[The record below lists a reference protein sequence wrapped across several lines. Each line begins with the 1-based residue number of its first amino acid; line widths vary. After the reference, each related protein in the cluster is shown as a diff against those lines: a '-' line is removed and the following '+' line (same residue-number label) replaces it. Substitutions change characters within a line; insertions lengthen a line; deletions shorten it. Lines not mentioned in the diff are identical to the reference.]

1 LSGSLL
7 REKEIYN
14 GAETFSSMSI
24 FKKGGKEEEERE
36 AKDFLEEHERL
47 KRLKLNPQ
55 TPALA
60 SPASP
65 AQPQP
70 APAPAAPPRQLA
82 LQPGAQPSAQRPP
95 AQPLEKPPIELL
107 LEALRGLGMDVKPVE
122 ALKEYARLLDEKER
136 ELVRRIEE
144 LEAVLRAVRQAR
156 QTLKVLGV

>member
-60 SPASP
+60 PASPASP
-65 AQPQP
+65 PQP
-70 APAPAAPPRQLA
+70 RPPQPAAPAPAQPRPLAP
-82 LQPGAQPSAQRPP
+82 QPSVQPP
-95 AQPLEKPPIELL
+95 AQPLEKPPIEYL

-144 LEAVLRAVRQAR
+144 LQSALKAVRQAR
-156 QTLKVLGV
+156 QTLRVLGV